1 MMQRMVRF
9 ARAGGGTAVIAM
21 AARVSGQMAM
31 VAVTLVA
38 TRQLAPADFGIFAIA
53 GALVMLARTML
64 YSGPFEYLLKA
75 PLAREGAVAG
85 ACLAA
90 TLLVASG
97 WVVLLGALG
106 LAAPLLFKGGGVA
119 PVILALAPSVLVA
132 ALAAFA
138 ESLMLRSGAVRRYYG
153 ITVAV
158 EVVAGLAAIA
168 LLLTGW
174 GLWALVAQIYVRV
187 ALLVLALVGLGPR
200 LALARPQRG
209 DIGEV
214 LRWSASRFGSVTVG
228 FLANYSGD
236 LVLGVVF
243 SPAASG
249 LYRASNRMV
258 TALADMFIQPAGM
271 LAMTTLA
278 AERARSGEG
287 AGGGD
292 PGAWLR
298 LGGLFAVLG
307 WPALAVLALFADRLV
322 PLALGP
328 AWSAAGPVVAVFCL
342 ARMAGLVTAVASAA
356 LVVADRQGRVLGVQT
371 VAAVATAG
379 LTILAAPL
387 GAMGA
392 AIAATAVAVLAAAVL
407 GWAAL
412 RRDEHA
418 ALGEA
423 IRLVLIP
430 LAGAFGAAL
439 AADRLGASLAIGP
452 GGLLALAVPLVCGA
466 VGWLIAAWP
475 VAPAL
480 RRAAALLGERPQAAH
495 AGP

>member
-1 MMQRMVRF
+1 M
-9 ARAGGGTAVIAM
+9 G
-21 AARVSGQMAM
+21 
-31 VAVTLVA
+31 
-38 TRQLAPADFGIFAIA
+38 
-53 GALVMLARTML
+53 
-64 YSGPFEYLLKA
+64 
-75 PLAREGAVAG
+75 
-85 ACLAA
+85 
-90 TLLVASG
+90 
-97 WVVLLGALG
+97 
-106 LAAPLLFKGGGVA
+106 
-119 PVILALAPSVLVA
+119 
-132 ALAAFA
+132 
-138 ESLMLRSGAVRRYYG
+138 
-153 ITVAV
+153 V
-158 EVVAGLAAIA
+158 EVGAGLAAIG
-168 LLLTGW
+168 LLLAGW
-174 GLWALVAQIYVRV
+174 GLWALVAQIYVRL

-200 LALARPQRG
+200 LAVAWPDRG
-209 DIGEV
+209 GIGEV
-214 LRWSASRFGSVTVG
+214 LRWSASRFGSVTVS

-278 AERARSGEG
+278 AQRARGGEG
-287 AGGGD
+287 AS
-292 PGAWLR
+292 GAWLR

-328 AWSAAGPVVAVFCL
+328 AWAAAGPVVAVFCL
-342 ARMAGLVTAVASAA
+342 ARMAGLITAVASAA
-356 LVVADRQGRVLGVQT
+356 LVVADRQGRVLAVQT
-371 VAAVATAG
+371 AAAVATAG

-423 IRLVLIP
+423 MRLVLLP

-439 AADRLGASLAIGP
+439 AADRLGAGLVFGL
-452 GGLLALAVPLVCGA
+452 GGLAGLAVPLACGA
-466 VGWLIAAWP
+466 AGWLLAAWP

-480 RRAAALLGERPQAAH
+480 RRAAALLSEGPKVAAL
-495 AGP
+495 